1 MMLGKVVGTLNATI
15 KHETYRGHKILV
27 VQPIEPSGHSLGDS
41 LVTVDTVQAGIGD
54 TVLVMREGNGVR
66 QILGQQILPIRSIIV
81 GVVDQVET
89 A

>member
-1 MMLGKVVGTLNATI
+1 MLGKVIGTLNATI
-15 KHETYRGHKILV
+15 KHESYRGRKILV
-27 VQPIEPSGHSLGDS
+27 VQPIDAAGRPSGDS

-66 QILGQQILPIRSIIV
+66 QILGEQTLPIRSIIV

-89 A
+89 P